1 MDFYG
6 ATRVIVSLLVVFLLL
21 LSFLYYLKKVKG
33 FGVPSGSDGIKILEQ
48 TYLDSNKRLV
58 LVEVRGKNTLIGITG
73 DKIEHLWTSNSSE
86 LDLGEGR
93 RHEA

>member
-6 ATRVIVSLLVVFLLL
+6 TTRVIASLFVVFLLL
-21 LSFLYYLKKVKG
+21 LSFLYYLKKARG
-33 FGVPSGSDGIKILEQ
+33 LGVPSDSDGIQILEQ

-73 DKIEHLWTSNSSE
+73 DKIEHLWTSNSTE
-86 LDLGEGR
+86 PDLGNGSSP
-93 RHEA
+93 

>member
-1 MDFYG
+1 
-6 ATRVIVSLLVVFLLL
+6 
-21 LSFLYYLKKVKG
+21 
-33 FGVPSGSDGIKILEQ
+33 LEQ